1 MKEKEDQKVVDML
14 EQIQNEGSVED
25 VEIPDTYY
33 DVYYLKMIIDRIP
46 DGTALSGSTTV
57 RDIITS
63 IMPGIRRN
71 Q

>member
-1 MKEKEDQKVVDML
+1 
-14 EQIQNEGSVED
+14 
-25 VEIPDTYY
+25 
-33 DVYYLKMIIDRIP
+33 MIIDRIP